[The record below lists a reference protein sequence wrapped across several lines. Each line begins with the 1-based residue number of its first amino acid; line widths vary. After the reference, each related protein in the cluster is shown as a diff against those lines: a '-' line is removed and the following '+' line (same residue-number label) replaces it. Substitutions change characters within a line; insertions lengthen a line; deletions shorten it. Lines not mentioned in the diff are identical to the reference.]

1 MCACMCTCT
10 HTCTLI
16 ILQHAANA
24 AHPPLASRSSAF
36 VDAEYSFP
44 WFVTSFARMRLFFG
58 HAAFNGHAFK
68 GQEELVDIMRDI
80 DDRFVASARVWIE
93 KYILA
98 TMIENVRRNID
109 TDDWSDSGTG
119 TSLGVV
125 MLVNEACAHLSNFA
139 EILSKMNASEA
150 VAAVLCER
158 LVAVIFSAI
167 NQYCKQLL
175 RPLRDVLRTN
185 VAAITG
191 RSSPG
196 HGDAEAHSKAEP
208 HALGEIITSEVM
220 VVLNNFLY
228 LRGKLDY
235 IMQQST
241 DSCLR
246 KASQQPF
253 VDSHQDMLVHAQHK
267 QKRQLNFALLMVTD
281 AAAQCCVTPA
291 CTLAGCSSI
300 VFL

>member
-1 MCACMCTCT
+1 
-10 HTCTLI
+10 
-16 ILQHAANA
+16 
-24 AHPPLASRSSAF
+24 
-36 VDAEYSFP
+36 
-44 WFVTSFARMRLFFG
+44 
-58 HAAFNGHAFK
+58 
-68 GQEELVDIMRDI
+68 MRDI

-119 TSLGVV
+119 NSLGVV
-125 MLVNEACAHLSNFA
+125 MLVNEACTHLSNFA

-158 LVAVIFSAI
+158 LVAVIFAAI

-175 RPLRDVLRTN
+175 RPLRDVLRKN
-185 VAAITG
+185 VAGVTG

-196 HGDAEAHSKAEP
+196 HSDAEAHSKAEP

-220 VVLNNFLY
+220 VLLNNFLY
-228 LRGKLDY
+228 LRRQLDY
-235 IMQQST
+235 IMGQST

-246 KASQQPF
+246 TASRQPF

-291 CTLAGCSSI
+291 CTLASCSTI